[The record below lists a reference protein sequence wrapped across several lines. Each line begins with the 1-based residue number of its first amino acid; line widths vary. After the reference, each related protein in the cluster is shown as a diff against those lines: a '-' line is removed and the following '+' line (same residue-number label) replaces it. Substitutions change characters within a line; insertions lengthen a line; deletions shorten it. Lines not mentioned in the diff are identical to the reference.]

1 MKDNVDAAPINGY
14 RHTINKKYT
23 QINMVC
29 YKQELPTYVSHL
41 STI

>member
-1 MKDNVDAAPINGY
+1 MKDNMDATPINGY
-14 RHTINKKYT
+14 RHIINKKYT

-29 YKQELPTYVSHL
+29 HKYELPIYVSHL